1 MVTRRTLNRLIGG
14 ACALAS
20 TGGFTTRAMANSAS
34 GIAFAPPPP
43 DIWDSHGWVRR
54 AGGQLHYA
62 TLGAPGDQ
70 PPVVLLHKLGGWV
83 ADWRG
88 VAPALARDRMVI
100 AIDLPGHGASTWD
113 GAPPEVQSVHETA
126 MLVRGALEEL
136 GRTMGFAKVH
146 LAGTSLG
153 GCVAVALAALCPQ
166 MVERLALPS
175 CVLGSARTWDEVMEK
190 EAGQAG
196 MFTPEGDPL
205 PSPAAL
211 SRAVFHLDDAPRIA
225 AEQNTS
231 RRIAGRW
238 IRPQERGVALTDF
251 PTLMRQ
257 VEAPTLLLYGE
268 RDSFFLIY
276 REEAEAQLRDVRSV
290 ILPDASGFPVQDQ
303 PDATGAALAAFLAGR
318 AD

>member
-34 GIAFAPPPP
+34 DIAFAPPPP

-54 AGGQLHYA
+54 AGGRLHYA
-62 TLGAPGDQ
+62 TLGAPDDQ

-175 CVLGSARTWDEVMEK
+175 CVLGAARTWDEVMEK

-196 MFTPEGDPL
+196 MFTPEAI
-205 PSPAAL
+205 PSPAPPRCRGRFSTSTMRRAL
-211 SRAVFHLDDAPRIA
+211 PPNRTPAAASPDAGSAPRSA
-225 AEQNTS
+225 VSPS
-231 RRIAGRW
+231 RIFPPSCARS
-238 IRPQERGVALTDF
+238 RPRRCFSMANAT
-251 PTLMRQ
+251 
-257 VEAPTLLLYGE
+257 
-268 RDSFFLIY
+268 
-276 REEAEAQLRDVRSV
+276 
-290 ILPDASGFPVQDQ
+290 ASS
-303 PDATGAALAAFLAGR
+303 
-318 AD
+318 